1 MTHFLRDILRQPNE
15 LQRTLEHLSG
25 AGRAPF
31 DAAGAAVR
39 SARHVYLTGIGSS
52 WHAGLNVAAVF
63 HGAGRPVYLVDAAE
77 MVQFAAM
84 QAGSVLIVISR
95 SGRSVEIVQLLAK
108 ARECGATVIGI
119 TNAAD
124 GALAREAQIAIVVP
138 VAMDHAISVNTY
150 TTLAL
155 AAGWLAASV
164 VAGSAG
170 KSFPQGLKPDL
181 DDAQMSDLKV
191 RPPNEF
197 GLADSPGGEV
207 VGTTT
212 GSVMFT
218 GSTAKSDC
226 ATDWIADSL
235 PGNVHASLSL
245 GWTARNGCPT
255 DSLAD
260 SLTAS
265 FAAAGR
271 AIAGW
276 QGLIEKSEWLAPGST
291 TYFLARASSLGSAYE
306 ARLMWEEGVKS
317 PATAMGAASFR
328 HGPQE
333 IVGKDMRF
341 GIWIDG
347 ARMREQDLALAR
359 DLRKLR
365 ARVMLIG
372 QRVPED
378 AGDLVFQLPEIASE
392 WQFLIDIIPAQLVAE
407 RLARLSG
414 ADPDTFRLCSF
425 VVEDEA
431 GLLRGEN
438 AKR

>member
-1 MTHFLRDILRQPNE
+1 MQSTEQRTTHFLRDILRQPKE
-15 LQRTLEHLSG
+15 LKQTLDDLSG
-25 AGRAPF
+25 TGRLAL
-31 DAAGAAVR
+31 DAAVVAVH
-39 SARHVYLTGIGSS
+39 STRHVYLTGIGSS
-52 WHAGLNVAAVF
+52 WHAGLNVAALF
-63 HGAGRPVYLVDAAE
+63 QGAGRPVYLVDAAE
-77 MVQFAAM
+77 MAQFAAIP
-84 QAGSVLIVISR
+84 AESVLIVISR
-95 SGRSVEIVQLLAK
+95 SGRSVEIVQLLGK
-108 ARECGATVIGI
+108 ARESGATVIGI

-155 AAGWLAASV
+155 AAGILAAS
-164 VAGSAG
+164 AG
-170 KSFPQGLKPDL
+170 
-181 DDAQMSDLKV
+181 
-191 RPPNEF
+191 R
-197 GLADSPGGEV
+197 
-207 VGTTT
+207 
-212 GSVMFT
+212 
-218 GSTAKSDC
+218 
-226 ATDWIADSL
+226 
-235 PGNVHASLSL
+235 
-245 GWTARNGCPT
+245 TARNGCPT
-255 DSLAD
+255 SSLAY
-260 SLTAS
+260 SLSGA

-271 AIAGW
+271 LIPGW
-276 QGLIEKSEWLAPGST
+276 QGQIEKSGWLAPGST
-291 TYFLARASSLGSAYE
+291 TYFLARGTSLGSAYE

-333 IVGKDMRF
+333 IVQKDMRF

-359 DLRKLR
+359 DLRTLG

-372 QRVPED
+372 QRLPED
-378 AGDLVFQLPEIASE
+378 AGDLVFQLPEIPSE

-431 GLLRGEN
+431 GLL
-438 AKR
+438 KKS